1 MGDNRHSYL
10 VNALLDNSEEP
21 LAISLIS
28 NNPFIPSI
36 GNNFNTLIKIMRND
50 TSYRKELQTYHQT
63 LMTKL
68 PLNLNQF
75 RKWKVLLIKNV
86 TSWP

>member
-1 MGDNRHSYL
+1 MGDNRDSYL
-10 VNALLDNSEEP
+10 VNALLDNYEEP
-21 LAISLIS
+21 LDISLIS

-75 RKWKVLLIKNV
+75 RKWKILLIKNV
-86 TSWP
+86 TSWL